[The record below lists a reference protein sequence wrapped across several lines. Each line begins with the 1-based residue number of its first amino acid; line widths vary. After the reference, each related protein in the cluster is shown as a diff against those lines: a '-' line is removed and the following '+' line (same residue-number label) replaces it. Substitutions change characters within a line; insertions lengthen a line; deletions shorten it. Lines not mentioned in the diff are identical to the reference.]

1 MTISLKTCPTNKPDT
16 FQEVPIMNP
25 ITKRF
30 PVLLLALL
38 LLTLPLSAALA
49 DGALPID
56 LSGGAPYTVKY
67 SSDLKVY
74 EDPTI
79 RVERDKVVSPAKEFN
94 CTYYYAIV
102 TIQDASQLRTVPAD
116 NKDFVSN
123 HRTPGPNMAK
133 RVNAIIAINGDFPNT
148 FNGNVSN
155 TYVLRQGEIYRD
167 SVEPTLDLLL
177 IDEDGDFHVIP
188 AGPEQ
193 ETMDKTEV
201 DGKRVINAFQFGP
214 ALIIDGEPVPDEV
227 IHDRAHSPAW
237 ARPDAQGQ
245 RMCIG
250 QIGPLQY
257 LVVCCA
263 HYGSNLATMREIAL
277 TIAPDCQTLY
287 TLDGGE
293 SAQMMFLGRKI
304 NNINE
309 DGNKPRKISDL
320 IYFASAD
327 FH

>member
-1 MTISLKTCPTNKPDT
+1 M
-16 FQEVPIMNP
+16 
-25 ITKRF
+25 KRT
-30 PVLLLALL
+30 LSLL
-38 LLTLPLSAALA
+38 LLLLLLVSVASAETRK
-49 DGALPID
+49 LPID
-56 LSGGAPYTVKY
+56 LTGGAPYDVKY
-67 SSDLKVY
+67 ASDLKVY

-94 CTYYYAIV
+94 CTYYYGII
-102 TIQDASQLRTVPAD
+102 TIQDPSQLRTVPAD

-123 HRTPGPNMAK
+123 SRTPGPNMAK
-133 RVNAIIAINGDFPNT
+133 RVNAVIAINGDFPNT

-155 TYVLRQGEIYRD
+155 TFVLRQGVIYRD
-167 SVEPTLDLLL
+167 SVESHLDLLL

-193 ETMDKTEV
+193 EIMDKTV
-201 DGKRVINAFQFGP
+201 IDGKQVINAFQFGP
-214 ALIIDGEPVPDEV
+214 ALIIDGEPVADEI
-227 IHDRAHSPAW
+227 IHDRAHSPSW

-250 QIGPLQY
+250 QIGPLKY

-277 TIAPDCQTLY
+277 TIAPDIQTLY

-327 FH
+327 FKD